1 MAIVDRLSP
10 LVVLLTLLR
19 LTLLL
24 TALDILALGLFGTT
38 SLVRLS
44 DLLLSLSLD
53 PVLPL
58 QLFAHVSLLLPAALL
73 ELGLLVLLGAQRLL
87 AVTAGDGLLTLGGQQ
102 PPHLGRPLGVH
113 LPRAL
118 LCSHVLVL
126 SSMIC
131 LV

>member
-24 TALDILALGLFGTT
+24 TALDILAPGLFGTT

-73 ELGLLVLLGAQRLL
+73 ELALGLLVLLGAQRLL

-118 LCSHVLVL
+118 L
-126 SSMIC
+126 
-131 LV
+131 